1 MQASKYTLKAQ
12 LTEQILK
19 QFPKLDWTLDKAVR
33 TWWANPN
40 GGWKLTYAGFRC
52 FDLLD
57 VQAYEFD
64 IEKLTPALIVK
75 ADRILTSPYYIN
87 MRDKVLLLYSGKE
100 ATALKMTGVDFAEYL
115 EHYC

>member
-1 MQASKYTLKAQ
+1 MQASKYTHKAQ

-19 QFPKLDWTLDKAVR
+19 QFPQLDWTLEKAVR

-40 GGWKLTYAGFRC
+40 GGWKLSYAGFRC
-52 FDLLD
+52 FELLGIEGYD
-57 VQAYEFD
+57 FD
-64 IEKLTPALIVK
+64 IEKLTPALVLK
-75 ADRILTSPYYIN
+75 ADRVLTSAYYIN
-87 MRDKVLLLYSGKE
+87 MRDKVLILYSSKE